1 MNNIKNWRNKSNRN
15 FTHIKGIRV
24 LKEWIQV
31 RCLDCKR
38 FLSKHHNKNNR
49 CKKCSIKHNKQYER
63 DYNKKYYQEHKDY
76 FREWNRTHGKEILKK
91 NRDKYN
97 KNRREKYWKKKLIY

>member
-15 FTHIKGIRV
+15 FTHIKGVRV

-38 FLSKHHNKNNR
+38 FLSKHHNKN
-49 CKKCSIKHNKQYER
+49 I
-63 DYNKKYYQEHKDY
+63 DV
-76 FREWNRTHGKEILKK
+76 K
-91 NRDKYN
+91 NV
-97 KNRREKYWKKKLIY
+97 L